1 MFFAFT
7 NLKGGVGKST
17 LAVHAVI
24 WLAEKGKRVCLVD
37 ADGQSSS
44 SYWLKEA
51 SPETALFRL
60 ITADDLLD
68 QLPKIA
74 TQFEHVVIDGPGALS
89 EVTRTILLLTDM
101 AFLPCGPSVMDL
113 RAANETIRVV
123 RQVQMIRKGPPKA
136 VFVPNLLHKRRRLST
151 EFLETARSLDIPT
164 STGLRQLQSYADAV
178 GQGTVA
184 WRMGREGAEA
194 GNEIQQLF
202 MEILND
208 AFVTE
213 TADERRVENG

>member
-1 MFFAFT
+1 MLYAFT

-17 LAVHAVI
+17 LAVHAAI
-24 WLAEKGKRVCLVD
+24 WLAEQGKRVCLVD

-51 SPETALFRL
+51 SPELPLFRL

-68 QLPKIA
+68 QIPKIA
-74 TQFEHVVIDGPGALS
+74 AHYEHVVIDGPGALS

-101 AFLPCGPSVMDL
+101 AFLPCGPTVMDL

-123 RQVQMIRKGPPKA
+123 RQVQMIRKGPPEA
-136 VFVPNLLHKRRRLST
+136 LFIPNLLHKRHRLST
-151 EFLETARSLDIPT
+151 DFLETARSLDIPT
-164 STGLRQLQSYADAV
+164 VNGLRQLQAYADAV

-194 GNEIQQLF
+194 GKEIQNLF
-202 MEILND
+202 REILND

-213 TADERRVENG
+213 TADERRVENS